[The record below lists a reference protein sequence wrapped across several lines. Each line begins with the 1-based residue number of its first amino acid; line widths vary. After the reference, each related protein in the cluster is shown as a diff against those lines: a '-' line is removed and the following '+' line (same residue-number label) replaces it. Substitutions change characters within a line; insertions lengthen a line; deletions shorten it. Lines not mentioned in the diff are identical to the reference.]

1 MSEHPEGAHG
11 HHPADLLAIELFIA
25 QLLRV
30 GVIISF
36 VIVLTGI
43 VWVIA
48 TDQTGY
54 HAINL
59 GDLDSIIAY
68 RGGPPDFPDTFSAVL
83 SGVLALKPYAI
94 IALGLLVL
102 IAIPVVRVAVS
113 IVAFAR
119 QRDWLY
125 VGITLFVLAMLLLSF
140 ALGEAGG

>member
-1 MSEHPEGAHG
+1 MAKLATPAPEKTAE
-11 HHPADLLAIELFIA
+11 LLKIELFIA

-30 GVIISF
+30 GVLTSF
-36 VIVLTGI
+36 VIVLVGI
-43 VWVIA
+43 LWVVI

-59 GDLDSIIAY
+59 NDLNSIIVY
-68 RGGPPDFPDTFSAVL
+68 REAHPDFPNTVGDVVAGLLGFR
-83 SGVLALKPYAI
+83 PYALI
-94 IALGLLVL
+94 TFGLLVL
-102 IAIPVVRVAVS
+102 IAIPVMRVAVS

-125 VGITLFVLAMLLLSF
+125 VGITAFVLAMLLLSF